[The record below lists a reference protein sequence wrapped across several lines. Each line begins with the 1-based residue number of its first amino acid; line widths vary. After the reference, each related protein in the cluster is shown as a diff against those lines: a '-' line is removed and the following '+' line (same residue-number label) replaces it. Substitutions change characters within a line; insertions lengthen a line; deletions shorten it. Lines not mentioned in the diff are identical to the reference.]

1 MKKYENLIKQLLEK
15 MQQYAREGLFHIFGS
30 QVVAQVGGLIS
41 SVIVIRQLEKVAY
54 GHYVSASNLYSYLA
68 IFVGLGM
75 TSAIMQYCS
84 EKVSESRKNA
94 VYRYTFSIGTWGNI
108 PLVAALFALSFWKG
122 WAGQAEV
129 ALYLKLMWG
138 LLFMAHFSGYMQTV
152 LRVKLNNKAF
162 AYANMTYTGVLLA
175 GNIVFT
181 SLLGIPGLI
190 LSKYLAYLVQIGIY
204 LAVLWRDRF
213 WIGIRREESRLERSE
228 KRQILNYALICA
240 FTNFA
245 STILVLLDVTCL
257 DLVMGDSVVLAD
269 YNVAAT
275 VPSACTFIPGCLMM
289 FFYPKLVRALSEDRA
304 TGIGM
309 LKQLAKIYAI
319 VNGFV
324 YLCLAL
330 FAPLIIWI
338 IYGQKYMNVIPLFE
352 ILSLN
357 YLFYCVRNLT
367 GNALAAVKKVKMNLL
382 FSVMSG
388 FLNIGLNMLLI
399 PWLGSAGAAIA
410 TLTVTIFISAL
421 NVSYLLNYLKKK
433 K

>member
-1 MKKYENLIKQLLEK
+1 MR
-15 MQQYAREGLFHIFGS
+15 QYAREGLFHIFGS
-30 QVVAQVGGLIS
+30 QVIAQVGGLIS

-94 VYRYTFSIGTWGNI
+94 VYRYTFSVGTWGNI
-108 PLVAALFALSFWKG
+108 PLVLGLFILAYWKG
-122 WAGQAEV
+122 WSGDKEV
-129 ALYLKLMWG
+129 SYYLKLRWG
-138 LLFMAHFSGYMQTV
+138 LLFLAHFSGDMQTV

-162 AYANMTYTGVLLA
+162 AYANMTYTGVLLV

-181 SLLGIPGLI
+181 ALFGIPGLI
-190 LSKYLAYLVQIGIY
+190 FSKYLAYLVQTGIY
-204 LAVLWRDRF
+204 VVVLRRDRF
-213 WIGIRREESRLERSE
+213 WTGVRSEESRLERAD
-228 KRQILNYALICA
+228 KRQIMNYALICA

-257 DLVMGDSVVLAD
+257 DLVLGDSTVLAD

-289 FFYPKLVRALSEDRA
+289 FFYPKLVQALSEDRA

-338 IYGQKYMNVIPLFE
+338 I
-352 ILSLN
+352 
-357 YLFYCVRNLT
+357 
-367 GNALAAVKKVKMNLL
+367 
-382 FSVMSG
+382 
-388 FLNIGLNMLLI
+388 
-399 PWLGSAGAAIA
+399 
-410 TLTVTIFISAL
+410 
-421 NVSYLLNYLKKK
+421 
-433 K
+433 